1 MNHLNSIL
9 LEGNVIEAAKELPDS
24 DGRVIFRIQS
34 DRKIKYEKDDSVSY
48 VAENTVT
55 DVIAEWNL
63 ASMCQKWCA
72 EGRGVRVV
80 GRLLTGG
87 TVFAEH
93 VEIKPIRAKDRHET
107 DEET

>member
-1 MNHLNSIL
+1 MLNSVLI
-9 LEGNVIEAAKELPDS
+9 EGDVIEAAKDLPDS
-24 DGRVIFRIQS
+24 DGRVTFRIRS
-34 DRKIKYEKDDSVSY
+34 DRKVKYGKDGSVTY
-48 VAENTVT
+48 VDETTVA
-55 DVIAEWNL
+55 DVIAEGDL
-63 ASMCQKWCA
+63 ASMCQEWCA

-87 TVFAEH
+87 IIFAEH